1 MDKLIE
7 DSRVTFILGGA
18 RSGKSR
24 LSQKLGESVPG
35 KRLFIATAQ
44 PLDDEMEKRI
54 ESHKVSR
61 GKNWKTVEEPLEISK
76 VIWENEKEYGLIL
89 IDCLT
94 VWVSNLL
101 ERFDQDEEKILKEV
115 GRLEE
120 AIKGSNIRFIIVS
133 NEVGMGIVPDN
144 KLARQFREFLGIV
157 NQRMAELSE
166 RVILMVSGVPMVL
179 KGQA

>member
-1 MDKLIE
+1 MDKLVQ
-7 DSRVTFILGGA
+7 DSRVTFIVGGA
-18 RSGKSR
+18 RSGKSW

-61 GKNWKTVEEPLEISK
+61 GKNWKTAEEPVAISK
-76 VIWENEKEYGLIL
+76 VVSENEKEYGLIL

-101 ERFDQDEEKILKEV
+101 ERFDQDEKKILEEV
-115 GRLEE
+115 KRLAE
-120 AIKGSNIRFIIVS
+120 AIKESGGRFIIVS
-133 NEVGMGIVPDN
+133 NEVGMGIVPEN
-144 KLARQFREFLGIV
+144 KMARQFRELLGIV
-157 NQRMAELSE
+157 NQRMAELSD
-166 RVILMVSGVPMVL
+166 RVILMVSGVSMVL
-179 KGQA
+179 KG